1 MKNRDVTLE
10 MCFFICET
18 NFTGFISVDRL
29 SNAFVQDQS
38 GRVRTEVG
46 VNNKLDEHDNI
57 YVDY

>member
-1 MKNRDVTLE
+1 ML
-10 MCFFICET
+10 FICET